1 MQPVSVVTVEQH
13 DCQRSLP
20 EWVDA
25 LSIHV
30 ARIAP
35 SDWDAQSTRF
45 VPTYGR
51 SFSGRIEF
59 AALDDA
65 VLSKTGLTPN
75 LLSLSPRT
83 PSPKAPA
90 VLVAQ
95 VSGSSRLDQQGRSCT
110 LSPGDWC
117 VLDTFHPFELRALQ
131 QRNEHLNLML
141 ERPCDPERLAL
152 LEQGAARGWRSNTG
166 LSRILQATLTE
177 TFNQMNR
184 LGASSRKSLQ
194 RALTEMTWGAIREQI
209 EAPPPG
215 VHRDVTCAR
224 IKTYI
229 ERHLADPNLAVES
242 IAQTCGMSV
251 RSIHRAFA
259 SDPAGS
265 VSNYLWM
272 RRLSHCAAALRD
284 PAQAHRSITDICFSW
299 GFNSTSHFSRV
310 FKERFGVPP
319 REYRT
324 VSESASLNR
333 TLVA

>member
-1 MQPVSVVTVEQH
+1 
-13 DCQRSLP
+13 
-20 EWVDA
+20 
-25 LSIHV
+25 
-30 ARIAP
+30 
-35 SDWDAQSTRF
+35 
-45 VPTYGR
+45 
-51 SFSGRIEF
+51 
-59 AALDDA
+59 
-65 VLSKTGLTPN
+65 
-75 LLSLSPRT
+75 
-83 PSPKAPA
+83 
-90 VLVAQ
+90 
-95 VSGSSRLDQQGRSCT
+95 
-110 LSPGDWC
+110 
-117 VLDTFHPFELRALQ
+117 
-131 QRNEHLNLML
+131 
-141 ERPCDPERLAL
+141 L
-152 LEQGAARGWRSNTG
+152 LEQGAARGWGSNTG

-251 RSIHRAFA
+251 RSIHRAFE

>member
-95 VSGSSRLDQQGRSCT
+95 VSGSSRLD
-110 LSPGDWC
+110 
-117 VLDTFHPFELRALQ
+117 
-131 QRNEHLNLML
+131 
-141 ERPCDPERLAL
+141 LAY
-152 LEQGAARGWRSNTG
+152 
-166 LSRILQATLTE
+166 
-177 TFNQMNR
+177 
-184 LGASSRKSLQ
+184 
-194 RALTEMTWGAIREQI
+194 
-209 EAPPPG
+209 P
-215 VHRDVTCAR
+215 
-224 IKTYI
+224 
-229 ERHLADPNLAVES
+229 
-242 IAQTCGMSV
+242 V
-251 RSIHRAFA
+251 RCHS
-259 SDPAGS
+259 
-265 VSNYLWM
+265 
-272 RRLSHCAAALRD
+272 
-284 PAQAHRSITDICFSW
+284 
-299 GFNSTSHFSRV
+299 
-310 FKERFGVPP
+310 
-319 REYRT
+319 
-324 VSESASLNR
+324 
-333 TLVA
+333 